1 MAESASAYYQKRMS
15 KSKIDHLAV
24 TLPGLSRLGWSG
36 YVATARPHPSSRA
49 SLWPGVFPPGFDHAG
64 HARFP
69 GG

>member
-36 YVATARPHPSSRA
+36 YVATARSHPSSRA
-49 SLWPGVFPPGFDHAG
+49 SLWPGVFLPDFDHAG